1 MLVYASQNDLL
12 RLLGIAAFGCS
23 SHKHFKVSIDG
34 KVDKWIKIDS
44 NLTIREK
51 ESELI
56 FVSIPY
62 KSFNLTGACFCE

>member
-34 KVDKWIKIDS
+34 KVDKWIKID
-44 NLTIREK
+44 LTIREK

-56 FVSIPY
+56 FVAIPF